1 MKWQNEWEIKI
12 FQPQFRY
19 SRSNYYMDKEHN
31 AVYKGIASIKFL
43 SPDTA
48 EYLFGLRDEKYNG
61 FIDFL
66 SRLDTSS
73 HQLTPN

>member
-1 MKWQNEWEIKI
+1 M
-12 FQPQFRY
+12 
-19 SRSNYYMDKEHN
+19 
-31 AVYKGIASIKFL
+31 YKGIASIKFL

-66 SRLDTSS
+66 SRLDTSHINS
-73 HQLTPN
+73 RQIEILIKLDFFKEFGKFKVFA